1 MTNNIEHE
9 KHAFMSSS
17 ETSQNEVTAERR
29 SRRSASPLLD
39 QICNGGASV
48 ALNLIRS
55 KDVPADAKLFR
66 CKSLNYTVIFKYPN
80 FDRDISRSDWDTP
93 KEARGSFK
101 ATTAIPL
108 SKKQESKRPVET
120 AIYIPHDPSDLFS
133 GGYGI
138 YLRQRDFEKLLKRHI
153 GLDLQES
160 SAAYE
165 RDVAI
170 LKAIDGIPSL
180 DPFLLKDALAFC
192 LGEVDSSYFSISK
205 EEELEVREVI
215 SEKLRPIVARALG
228 LEAPELVNER
238 TEAFLDSLWNPEQ
251 PDAEVFLG
259 ALGIS
264 SESARSVIEGWKG
277 IAFYRVNFEKAR
289 PGIEAL
295 LDWLVSGASE
305 PKDRPDRT
313 RLEQQ
318 RMFKTSVRA
327 KLHTV
332 SQQMIEVFKKYNDSH
347 RQLMSEG
354 RSHAFRSFLE
364 NVDKYYWVLGYC
376 SMALRHCS
384 SIFQRY
390 TGDGAKKRLT
400 AEELEEMLTRINVT
414 LNSQSD
420 GKCL

>member
-1 MTNNIEHE
+1 
-9 KHAFMSSS
+9 MSP
-17 ETSQNEVTAERR
+17 NEESKNDASAGSR

-48 ALNLIRS
+48 ALNLIKS
-55 KDVPADAKLFR
+55 KDVPVDAKLFR
-66 CKSLNYTVIFKYPN
+66 CNSLNYTVIFKYPN
-80 FDRDISRSDWDTP
+80 FDQDVAESNWNAP
-93 KEARGSFK
+93 KEGRGNSRTSVTF
-101 ATTAIPL
+101 A
-108 SKKQESKRPVET
+108 SQKKTPIKRPIET

-153 GLDLQES
+153 GLDLEES
-160 SAAYE
+160 NFAYE

-180 DPFLLKDALAFC
+180 DPFLLKGALSFY
-192 LGEVDSSYFSISK
+192 LGEIDPSYFSISK
-205 EEELEVREVI
+205 EEEMEVREVI
-215 SEKLRPIVARALG
+215 SEKLRPIVARALR

-264 SESARSVIEGWKG
+264 SVSARSVIEGWKG
-277 IAFYRVNFEKAR
+277 IAFYRVSFEKAR

-295 LDWLVSGASE
+295 LDWLLSGASE

-318 RMFKTSVRA
+318 RMFKASVRER
-327 KLHTV
+327 LRTV

-354 RSHAFRSFLE
+354 RPNAFRNFLE

-390 TGDGAKKRLT
+390 TGDGGKKRLT
-400 AEELEEMLTRINVT
+400 TEELEEMLTRINVT

>member
-1 MTNNIEHE
+1 M
-9 KHAFMSSS
+9 
-17 ETSQNEVTAERR
+17 
-29 SRRSASPLLD
+29 SPLLD

-48 ALNLIRS
+48 ALNLIKS
-55 KDVPADAKLFR
+55 NEVPAGAKLFR
-66 CKSLNYTVIFKYPN
+66 CTSLNSTVIFKYPN
-80 FDRDISRSDWDTP
+80 FDRNISGVSWDKP
-93 KEARGSFK
+93 KEARGSPK
-101 ATTAIPL
+101 ATVAVP
-108 SKKQESKRPVET
+108 SNKKQESKRPIET
-120 AIYIPHDPSDLFS
+120 AIYIPHDPGDLLS

-138 YLRQRDFEKLLKRHI
+138 YLRQRDFENLLKHYV
-153 GLDLQES
+153 GLDLQDT

-180 DPFLLKDALAFC
+180 DPFLLKDALSFC
-192 LGEVDSSYFSISK
+192 LAEIDPSYFSIAK
-205 EEELEVREVI
+205 EEEMEVREVI
-215 SEKLRPIVARALG
+215 SEKLRPIVARALR

-251 PDAEVFLG
+251 PDAAVFLG

-295 LDWLVSGASE
+295 LDWLASGASE

-318 RMFKTSVRA
+318 RMFKSSVRE
-327 KLHTV
+327 KLRTV

-354 RSHAFRSFLE
+354 RPNAFRNFLE

-390 TGDGAKKRLT
+390 TGDGAAKRLT
-400 AEELEEMLTRINVT
+400 TEELEEMLTRVNVT

-420 GKCL
+420 GKCI

>member
-1 MTNNIEHE
+1 
-9 KHAFMSSS
+9 MSP
-17 ETSQNEVTAERR
+17 NEVSQTGGASGAKARR
-29 SRRSASPLLD
+29 FVSPLLD

-48 ALNLIRS
+48 ALNLIKS
-55 KDVPADAKLFR
+55 NDVPAAAKIFR
-66 CKSLNYTVIFKYPN
+66 CTFLNHTVIFKYPN
-80 FDRDISRSDWDTP
+80 FDRDISDASWDAA
-93 KEARGSFK
+93 KEARGS
-101 ATTAIPL
+101 
-108 SKKQESKRPVET
+108 SKVNAAVAVQKKPGAKRPIET

-138 YLRQRDFEKLLKRHI
+138 YLRQRDFEALLKRHI

-160 SAAYE
+160 SVAYE

-180 DPFLLKDALAFC
+180 DPFLLKGALSFC
-192 LGEVDSSYFSISK
+192 LDEIDPSYFLISK
-205 EEELEVREVI
+205 DEELAVREVI
-215 SEKLRPIVARALG
+215 SEKLRPIVARALR
-228 LEAPELVNER
+228 LEAPHLVNER

-251 PDAEVFLG
+251 SDAEVFLG

-264 SESARSVIEGWKG
+264 SSSARSVIEGWKG

-295 LDWLVSGASE
+295 LDWLVSAASE
-305 PKDRPDRT
+305 PKDRPDRS

-318 RMFKTSVRA
+318 RMFKSSVRE
-327 KLHTV
+327 KLRTV

-354 RSHAFRSFLE
+354 KPAAFRNFLG

-390 TGDGAKKRLT
+390 TGAAVAKRLT
-400 AEELEEMLTRINVT
+400 TEELEEMLTRINVT